1 VSVPDDIDTS
11 QFKHGVAQM
20 KKSAHFGTIFPQ
32 PSRVGTSQPKSSV
45 TLQRS
50 NSLRHT
56 KPPPPSSLPG
66 LLVALPSALPQFVE
80 PNRGCQPQPAANSS
94 EWLHA
99 GPRGGGVTLSSH
111 VHVDAR
117 PHICRVEETSYKV
130 AA

>member
-20 KKSAHFGTIFPQ
+20 KKSAHFGMIFPQ

-80 PNRGCQPQPAANSS
+80 PNRGCQPQPATRVNMVARRRS
-94 EWLHA
+94 HTQQ
-99 GPRGGGVTLSSH
+99 PRINT
-111 VHVDAR
+111 
-117 PHICRVEETSYKV
+117 CRRSATYL
-130 AA
+130 